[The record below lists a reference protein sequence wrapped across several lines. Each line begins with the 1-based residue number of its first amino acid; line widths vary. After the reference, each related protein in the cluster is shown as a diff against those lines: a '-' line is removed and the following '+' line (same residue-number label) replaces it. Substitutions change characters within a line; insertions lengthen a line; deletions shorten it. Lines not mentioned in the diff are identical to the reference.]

1 MSGFAFVVRGDAVQ
15 ELHPKEAL
23 HEQGDLVWI
32 HLTTNDEAAKSWLT
46 GEAQLS
52 EYVIDALTA
61 METRPRCDPADNGA
75 LINLRGL
82 SADRLAASDPLASI
96 RMFAQ
101 RGRVFSVTRKRL
113 NAIEPV
119 CALLRSGHVRDPG
132 DLISELAAEIT
143 EELDPMVAELG
154 DSLDMCEERL
164 SAEYA
169 FALRRRVNHVRVQAI
184 GYRRF
189 LFPQRT
195 ALEKLAALPGDWLND
210 DDRLHLAAAADRAAR
225 MAEEL
230 ESIRERAALTHETL
244 TDLRAEQIDQ
254 RSLLIAVAAMVFL
267 PITFVTG
274 LLGMNVDGIPFA
286 HKPWAFWGVVAFCF
300 AISAVVAL
308 YFARRRWFNRVEPP
322 ELPAEPDL

>member
-1 MSGFAFVVRGDAVQ
+1 VTEA
-15 ELHPKEAL
+15 HPKDAL
-23 HEQGDLVWI
+23 HEQGDLVWV
-32 HLTTNDEAAKSWLT
+32 HLTTNDEAAEAWLK
-46 GEAQLS
+46 GEAKLS

-61 METRPRCDPADNGA
+61 METRPRCDPADQGA

-82 SADRLAASDPLASI
+82 SADQLAASDPLASI

-101 RGRVFSVTRKRL
+101 RGRVFSVTRKHL

-119 CALLRSGHVRDPG
+119 CNLLRSGQIRDPG

-143 EELDPMVAELG
+143 EELDPVVAELG
-154 DSLDMCEERL
+154 DSLDMCEEQL
-164 SAEYA
+164 SAEHA
-169 FALRRRVNHVRVQAI
+169 FVLRRLVNRVRVQAI
-184 GYRRF
+184 GFRRF

-210 DDRLHLAAAADRAAR
+210 DDRVHLAAAADRAAR

-244 TDLRAEQIDQ
+244 TDLRSEQIDQ

-267 PITFVTG
+267 PLTFITG
-274 LLGMNVDGIPFA
+274 LLGMNVDGIPYA
-286 HKPWAFWGVVAFCF
+286 HEPWAFWGVVLICVVIAL
-300 AISAVVAL
+300 AITA
-308 YFARRRWFNRVEPP
+308 YFVRRSWFGRSEPL
-322 ELPAEPDL
+322 ELPSDPRA

>member
-1 MSGFAFVVRGDAVQ
+1 VSGFAFIVRGDQVREA
-15 ELHPKEAL
+15 HPKEAL

-32 HLTTNDEAAKSWLT
+32 HLTTNDAAAEAWLRD
-46 GEAQLS
+46 EARLS

-61 METRPRCDPADNGA
+61 VETRPRCDAADHGA

-82 SADRLAASDPLASI
+82 SADQLAASDPLASI
-96 RMFAQ
+96 RMFAHQ
-101 RGRVFSVTRKRL
+101 GRVFSVTRKQL
-113 NAIEPV
+113 NAIEPI
-119 CALLRSGHVRDPG
+119 CALLRNGHVRDPG

-143 EELDPMVAELG
+143 VELDPVVAELG
-154 DSLDMCEERL
+154 DSLDMCEEQL
-164 SAEYA
+164 SAEHA
-169 FALRRRVNHVRVQAI
+169 FALRRLVNRVRIQAI

-189 LFPQRT
+189 LFPQRS

-254 RSLLIAVAAMVFL
+254 RSLMIAVAAMVFL
-267 PITFVTG
+267 PITFITG

-286 HKPWAFWGVVAFCF
+286 HKPWAFWGVALVCL
-300 AISAVVAL
+300 AIALVVTW
-308 YFARRRWFNRVEPP
+308 YFVRRRWFNRSEPLD
-322 ELPAEPDL
+322 LPLDS